1 VSARTTATLLLA
13 LACTMPAIATAQTS
27 APTTQA
33 TPGSSGGPSKLW
45 LVAGGTATTLRGDC
59 QEDCPAHGTGSYL
72 HTGSVKGLFGMRV
85 NSQTDAGVEISW
97 VPATTAL
104 GEETR
109 TTFILGAAQ
118 IRPWASQGLFLNAG
132 MGMAFVRNFGFE
144 TVNPAATIT
153 SKALALTYGI
163 GWTFR
168 HDERLGL
175 QIFGAQHMAAV
186 GDFQTGGL
194 AIENVIV
201 NYWSIGAAIVLR

>member
-1 VSARTTATLLLA
+1 
-13 LACTMPAIATAQTS
+13 
-27 APTTQA
+27 
-33 TPGSSGGPSKLW
+33 
-45 LVAGGTATTLRGDC
+45 
-59 QEDCPAHGTGSYL
+59 
-72 HTGSVKGLFGMRV
+72 MRV
-85 NSQTDAGVEISW
+85 NRQADAGVELSW

-109 TTFILGAAQ
+109 TTFILGATQ

-175 QIFGAQHMAAV
+175 QIFGAQHMAAM
-186 GDFQTGGL
+186 GDFQSGGVT
-194 AIENVIV
+194 IENVIA
-201 NYWSIGAAIVLR
+201 NYW